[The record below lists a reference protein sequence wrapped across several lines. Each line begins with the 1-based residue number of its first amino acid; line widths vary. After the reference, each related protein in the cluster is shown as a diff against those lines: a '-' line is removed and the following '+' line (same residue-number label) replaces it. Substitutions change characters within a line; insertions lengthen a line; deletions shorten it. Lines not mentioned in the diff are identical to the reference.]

1 VCLSC
6 ETIATPREPTEYV
19 AGVDMGLT
27 TFATFSDDHDDIENP
42 RFYRKD
48 EADLARVQRRKQ
60 IAKDAKNWPEN
71 AKQKRIL
78 AKIHERIAN
87 RRSNFAHQ
95 ESRKL
100 VNQYQV
106 IVFEALAPVEMG
118 KRNNSGFRKSIL
130 DVAWSQ
136 FIRMTI
142 GKAAEAGR
150 TVVLVNP
157 KNTTKMCS
165 QCSKLVPKER
175 GERLHRCPHCGLIL
189 GRDKNAAIN
198 ILQRGLQTS
207 QT

>member
-1 VCLSC
+1 
-6 ETIATPREPTEYV
+6 
-19 AGVDMGLT
+19 LT

-175 GERLHRCPHCGLIL
+175 GERLHRCPHCGLVL